1 MHKFIIFF
9 FFVAISFQ
17 LQSQDLKTYSFNF
30 DKTPLKDVLLEIES
44 KTNYSLY
51 FIETWVE
58 DISISENINDLNINE
73 ILDLITRNT
82 SLNYEIIEDKI
93 ILTLGNRIISK
104 LPENFFLG
112 DTIKTITKPQEPI
125 LFTESP
131 ADINN
136 GVETVVIS
144 KQRDKNTN
152 STFTLKGKAFNATSG
167 EPISNL
173 TIKVNGRN
181 TFTTTD
187 LDGNYSIIL
196 NKGENLITAR
206 AMGIKTLSKRFLIYG
221 DGSYDFKLN
230 ENIESLSEVYI
241 NTRAQANIRETLA
254 GVSRIETQD
263 IKTIP
268 LVLGE
273 RDILKVATTLPGIST
288 AGEAAIGFNVRG
300 GKADQNLFLLDGG
313 SIYNPTH
320 FFGIFSAINPFTS
333 DAAEI
338 FKGSLP
344 AKYGG
349 RLASVFDISTKD
361 PSKEKFK
368 GEVSIGPVTGNVT
381 LETPVVK
388 NKSGL
393 ILGIRAT
400 YSDWILNNLDNPNL
414 RNSKASFYD
423 VIAKYHHKIDD
434 KNDVSITGYYSNDL
448 FNITIDS
455 VFSYSNTLASV
466 NWNRELNENTRSQL
480 KLAHSRYEFG
490 IEFDAKASNDFN
502 FDFDLQ
508 ETEIGYNINHLL
520 NEHHRLEFGIS
531 SKLYAI
537 NPGRIRPI
545 GEDSSVIPFSVSN
558 ENGLESA
565 LFISD
570 KWTPHKKISISAGL
584 RFSTFNFL
592 GEARQRNYLPNLP
605 LSDAN
610 VTGVDEFDNNEI
622 VETYTG
628 PEIRLSARY
637 LFNNSFSMRAA
648 YNSTLQYIHTL
659 SNNTTASPIDTWKLS
674 DRYIEPQRSEQLSLG
689 FFKNLEGT
697 KYELSAEAYY
707 KNLDNTLDYKVG
719 GQLLLNE
726 FVETEVLQGDGKAY
740 GVEFLLKKN
749 DGDLTG
755 YLGYSYSR
763 TFYRLD
769 SPFSEERINR
779 GEFFPANFDIPHEL
793 SLILNYKL
801 TERYSF
807 SGNFIYQTGRPVT
820 FPLGQFQEGG
830 SNYVLFSDRNQF
842 RIPDYFRV
850 DLGINIEGNHKI
862 EKFAHSFWNISIY
875 NVLGRNN
882 PYSTF
887 FVTDNGEVKA
897 FQSSIFTVPIPT
909 ITYNFKF

>member
-1 MHKFIIFF
+1 MYKLSIFF
-9 FFVAISFQ
+9 FFVVISFQ
-17 LQSQDLKTYSFNF
+17 LQSQNLKTYSFNF
-30 DKTPLKDVLLEIES
+30 DDTPLKEVLLEIES
-44 KTNYSLY
+44 KTNYSIY
-51 FIETWVE
+51 FIEIWVE
-58 DISISENINDLNINE
+58 DINISENINDLDINE
-73 ILDLITRNT
+73 ILELITKNT
-82 SLNYEIIEDKI
+82 SINYKILDDKI
-93 ILTLGNRIISK
+93 ILTLGNSIISK
-104 LPENFFLG
+104 LPENFFLT
-112 DTIKTITKPQEPI
+112 DTIRSSVKPQDPI
-125 LFTESP
+125 LFEESP
-131 ADINN
+131 SEINN
-136 GVETVVIS
+136 DIETVVIS
-144 KQRDKNTN
+144 KQRESNTS
-152 STFTLKGKAFNATSG
+152 STFTLKGKALNAKSG

-173 TIKVNGRN
+173 TIKVKGTN

-187 LDGNYSIIL
+187 QDGNYSIVL
-196 NKGENLITAR
+196 TKGENLITAQ
-206 AMGIKTLSKRFLIYG
+206 AMGIKSLSKRFLIYG
-221 DGSYDFKLN
+221 NGSYDFKLD
-230 ENIESLSEVYI
+230 ENIESLSEVFI

-254 GVSRIETQD
+254 GVSRIETED

-273 RDILKVATTLPGIST
+273 RDILKVATTLPGISN

-338 FKGSLP
+338 YKGSLP

-349 RLASVFDISTKD
+349 RLASVFDISTKI

-368 GEVSIGPVTGNVT
+368 GEASIGPVTGNVT
-381 LETPVVK
+381 LETPVIK
-388 NKSGL
+388 DKSGL
-393 ILGIRAT
+393 ILGIRTT

-423 VIAKYHHKIDD
+423 VIAKYHHKIDN
-434 KNDVSITGYYSNDL
+434 KNDVSITGYHSNDL
-448 FNITIDS
+448 FNITVDS
-455 VFSYSNTLASV
+455 VYSYSNTLVSV
-466 NWNRELNENTRSQL
+466 NWNREITENTRSHL

-490 IEFDAKASNDFN
+490 IEFDGRTNNNFDFN
-502 FDFDLQ
+502 FDLQ
-508 ETEIGYNINHLL
+508 ETEVSYNMNHLL
-520 NEHHRLEFGIS
+520 NDYHRLEFGIS
-531 SKLYAI
+531 SKLYSI
-537 NPGRIRPI
+537 NPGRIKPA
-545 GEDSSVIPFSVSN
+545 GDDSNIVPFSVN
-558 ENGLESA
+558 KERGLESA
-565 LFISD
+565 LYISD
-570 KWTPHKKISISAGL
+570 KWTPNKKISISAGL
-584 RFSTFNFL
+584 RFSAFNFL
-592 GEARQRNYLPNLP
+592 GEARQRNYLPDLP

-610 VTGVDEFDNNEI
+610 VTGVDEFGNNEI

-628 PEIRLSARY
+628 PEVRLSARY
-637 LFNNSFSMRAA
+637 LFNSSFSVRAA

-674 DRYIEPQRSEQLSLG
+674 DRFIEPQRSEQFSLG

-697 KYELSAEAYY
+697 TYELSVEGYY

-719 GQLLLNE
+719 GQLLLND

-749 DGDLTG
+749 DGNLTG

-801 TERYSF
+801 TQRFSF

-820 FPLGQFQEGG
+820 FPVGQFQEGG
-830 SNYVLFSDRNQF
+830 NNYVLFSDRNQF